1 MAHAIRPRARHP
13 AARQDRTAAA
23 PGECRC
29 ATLRAMDRSPT
40 ARHRERGISS
50 LQVVT
55 VLFTLL
61 LVGTI
66 VTFVVLAA
74 GSGDGGATTPVTT
87 LTAPPAAP

>member
-1 MAHAIRPRARHP
+1 M
-13 AARQDRTAAA
+13 
-23 PGECRC
+23 
-29 ATLRAMDRSPT
+29 S
-40 ARHRERGISS
+40 ERGISS

-74 GSGDGGATTPVTT
+74 DSGNNGPNPPATT
-87 LTAPPAAP
+87 LTAPPATAP